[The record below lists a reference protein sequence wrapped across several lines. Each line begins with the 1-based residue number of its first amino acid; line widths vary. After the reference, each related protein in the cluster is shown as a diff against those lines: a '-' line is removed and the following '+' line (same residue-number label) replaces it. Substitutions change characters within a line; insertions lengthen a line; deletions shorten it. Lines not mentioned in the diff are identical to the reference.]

1 MGCRIMV
8 NPFVGYRKVLISVV
22 GWRIVAN
29 RVMGCRIMVNP
40 FVGYAKVLFS
50 VEG

>member
-8 NPFVGYRKVLISVV
+8 NPFVGYRKVLFSVV
-22 GWRIVAN
+22 GWRIVVN
-29 RVMGCRIMVNP
+29 RVRGCRIMVNP